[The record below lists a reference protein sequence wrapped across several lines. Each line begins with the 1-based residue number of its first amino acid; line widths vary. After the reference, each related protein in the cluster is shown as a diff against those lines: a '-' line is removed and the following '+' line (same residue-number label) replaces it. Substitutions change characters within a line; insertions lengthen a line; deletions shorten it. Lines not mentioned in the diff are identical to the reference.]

1 LIQRVRWFLLFIP
14 LLGATALMGLPST
27 AYAQASQ
34 HALPQVTCSGN
45 GCNNLDPVQTGCAV
59 GSYTV
64 QTAIL
69 PTIFLQLRYSPTCK
83 TNWGRVISRRS
94 HNEIYLV
101 LVERDDGLAY
111 GSPGLVGPVAWSR
124 MVYAPVAK
132 AQACVSIN
140 GGNDL
145 CTAFV

>member
-1 LIQRVRWFLLFIP
+1 
-14 LLGATALMGLPST
+14 MGLPST
-27 AYAQASQ
+27 AYAEASQ
-34 HALPQVTCSGN
+34 HALPRVTCSGT

-64 QTAIL
+64 QTAVL

-83 TNWGRVISRRS
+83 TNWGRVISRGNN
-94 HNEIYLV
+94 NEVYLV
-101 LVERDDGLAY
+101 LVGR
-111 GSPGLVGPVAWSR
+111 VAWSR

-132 AQACVSIN
+132 TQACVSIN